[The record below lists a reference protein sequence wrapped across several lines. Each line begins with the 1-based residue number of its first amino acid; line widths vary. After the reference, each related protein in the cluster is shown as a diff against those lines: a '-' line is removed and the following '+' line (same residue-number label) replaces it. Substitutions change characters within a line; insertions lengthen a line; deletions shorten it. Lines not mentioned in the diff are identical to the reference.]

1 MRRLL
6 PLLLLLA
13 APVPAHAG
21 DPCPIGLELHE
32 YTPEWRSRAD
42 DLAALRSKRAWIGVN
57 YRGDDTVTIQRT
69 IPGSPAHAA
78 GLLRGDVIAA
88 FDGVPVGGQK
98 HLNEALPAIVKA
110 KGKPAGDNA
119 LNAAEWAEAVQEL
132 AEDEGV
138 SRDVAERE
146 MEADSANLDQ
156 MKGQVVS
163 TQFYMS
169 ELDAAIARVK
179 ADLAGTVEEKV
190 ATWAGQ
196 VGSVAQGAATQSYAA
211 VAAALQNST
220 LDGTSAQKSAALG
233 ELSSI
238 SASSW
243 AAYPGVSDK
252 FKVFG

>member
-42 DLAALRSKRAWIGVN
+42 DLAALRTKRAWIGVN

-98 HLNEALPAIVKA
+98 HLNELFDAAHRAVVLTIETDGVSRLVGLERGPADPVFL
-110 KGKPAGDNA
+110 G
-119 LNAAEWAEAVQEL
+119 LVNAAETQECRAVHVQEL
-132 AEDEGV
+132 
-138 SRDVAERE
+138 
-146 MEADSANLDQ
+146 
-156 MKGQVVS
+156 
-163 TQFYMS
+163 
-169 ELDAAIARVK
+169 
-179 ADLAGTVEEKV
+179 TVP
-190 ATWAGQ
+190 Q
-196 VGSVAQGAATQSYAA
+196 Q
-211 VAAALQNST
+211 AALVTGAFDTNRGFRC
-220 LDGTSAQKSAALG
+220 DDAHAALMPAFDSGDVVMIRGGRRILLTMPGWGTTCVSVGDYDG
-233 ELSSI
+233 EGLTTERLRSLIESL
-238 SASSW
+238 ARPYV
-243 AAYPGVSDK
+243 ADRHANP
-252 FKVFG
+252 